1 VRVQVTPERVEL
13 TEDNAV
19 EVFVTVHN
27 TGDLIGG
34 YHLRVLGA
42 DPTWVTLET
51 ENLSLFPDASETVR
65 ALVRI
70 PHGVAAG
77 ERRIAVQVRELT
89 PPQAISIAEIE
100 LVVPP
105 QQALRLTLTPMT
117 VIAGRAGTFGVIVE
131 NTGNTTVVAPLAGTD
146 AEDVMRFEFVPQVL
160 TLAPGDQ
167 AIGELKASG
176 PRRWFGSPVVR
187 AFGIGLKPEPAAP
200 AAPNEP
206 APNGTVPNGTAAPDG
221 PAAPVDPTGK
231 PLASDEPLATG
242 TLLQKPRISRAA
254 LSLLSLLLAVT
265 VFATVITIALS
276 AVVGQSA
283 QDRDLA
289 IQIAAARN
297 SVAIA
302 GSSTLG
308 GTVVLLTNGA
318 PVAGVTVEL
327 YAASATTVPV
337 KQTATGADG
346 TWKIDQL
353 PSGSYLFR
361 VTGAGFAEIWY
372 PAAASA
378 SDATAVTVQVG
389 QQITDLQVA
398 LGGLP
403 ASVSGLVVGTDVAG
417 AVLTVQ
423 VPVEFLPQD
432 AVTGAAVPAGAAAP
446 TDAPAGAVLQT
457 VPIGSDGKFEVTD
470 IPSPR
475 VYDLVVVKP
484 GFATG
489 VQRVDLSAGES
500 RTGVQLRLRTGD
512 GLISGTVTGPDGP
525 LGGAVVTATTG
536 TTKVETVSLTE
547 GDVGAFTVQG
557 LGTPATYTVTVTS
570 PGFTTQTSTLSLTA
584 GQKLTGVQLTVARA
598 AGSLSGTV
606 TTIPGD
612 APAPG
617 VAVSVT
623 SGATSVQTV
632 TQSTGAI
639 GGWTVAGL
647 PIPGTYTVT
656 FSRADLQS
664 QTIAVTLDQA
674 GNLGSGSG
682 VSGNTIAVA
691 MTSAFA
697 QISGVVSQRD
707 ADGSTH
713 PVGEAVVGLTSGV
726 DTYTV
731 TSASQ
736 PADAVGSYL
745 VAGVKPGTYTLS
757 ASLPGTSP
765 TTVIVTVVAGQN
777 LAFNPVLIPP
787 ASITGTVTDR
797 SGAALGGVEV
807 ILFRA
812 SQYPAQSAQST
823 VTDPQGGY
831 RFADVDA
838 PQAYVVEVRSPT
850 TGALGSATLVLAAS
864 EAAVLDITVGPQVPT
879 STAGPSTSAP
889 APAPPDETPPPDQ
902 TPPAETPANPPDTGS
917 GG

>member
-1 VRVQVTPERVEL
+1 
-13 TEDNAV
+13 
-19 EVFVTVHN
+19 
-27 TGDLIGG
+27 
-34 YHLRVLGA
+34 
-42 DPTWVTLET
+42 
-51 ENLSLFPDASETVR
+51 
-65 ALVRI
+65 
-70 PHGVAAG
+70 
-77 ERRIAVQVRELT
+77 
-89 PPQAISIAEIE
+89 
-100 LVVPP
+100 
-105 QQALRLTLTPMT
+105 
-117 VIAGRAGTFGVIVE
+117 
-131 NTGNTTVVAPLAGTD
+131 
-146 AEDVMRFEFVPQVL
+146 
-160 TLAPGDQ
+160 
-167 AIGELKASG
+167 
-176 PRRWFGSPVVR
+176 
-187 AFGIGLKPEPAAP
+187 
-200 AAPNEP
+200 
-206 APNGTVPNGTAAPDG
+206 
-221 PAAPVDPTGK
+221 
-231 PLASDEPLATG
+231 
-242 TLLQKPRISRAA
+242 
-254 LSLLSLLLAVT
+254 
-265 VFATVITIALS
+265 
-276 AVVGQSA
+276 
-283 QDRDLA
+283 
-289 IQIAAARN
+289 
-297 SVAIA
+297 
-302 GSSTLG
+302 
-308 GTVVLLTNGA
+308 
-318 PVAGVTVEL
+318 
-327 YAASATTVPV
+327 
-337 KQTATGADG
+337 
-346 TWKIDQL
+346 
-353 PSGSYLFR
+353 
-361 VTGAGFAEIWY
+361 
-372 PAAASA
+372 
-378 SDATAVTVQVG
+378 
-389 QQITDLQVA
+389 
-398 LGGLP
+398 
-403 ASVSGLVVGTDVAG
+403 
-417 AVLTVQ
+417 
-423 VPVEFLPQD
+423 VEFLPQE
-432 AVTGAAVPAGAAAP
+432 AVTGAAAPAGAAAP

-475 VYDLVVVKP
+475 IYDLVVVKP

-536 TTKVETVSLTE
+536 TNKVETVSLTE
-547 GDVGAFTVQG
+547 GDVGAFTAAG
-557 LGTPATYTVTVTS
+557 LATPATYTVTVTS

-617 VAVSVT
+617 VSVSVT

-632 TQSTGAI
+632 TQSTGAV

-682 VSGNTIAVA
+682 VSGNTIAIA

-726 DTYTV
+726 DSYTV

-736 PADAVGSYL
+736 PADAVGSYQ

-787 ASITGTVTDR
+787 ASIAGTVTDR

-807 ILFRA
+807 VLFRA

-823 VTDPQGGY
+823 ITDPQGGY

-864 EAAVLDITVGPQVPT
+864 EAAVLDITVGPQVAT
-879 STAGPSTSAP
+879 STASPSTSSP

>member
-1 VRVQVTPERVEL
+1 MRVQVTPERVEL
-13 TEDNAV
+13 TEENAV

-27 TGDLIGG
+27 TGELIGG

-42 DPTWVTLET
+42 DPSWVTLES
-51 ENLSLFPDASETVR
+51 ENLSLFPDASETIR

-70 PHGVAAG
+70 PPGVAAG

-105 QQALRLTLTPMT
+105 QQALKLTLTPMT
-117 VIAGRAGTFGVIVE
+117 VVGGRSGSFGVIVE
-131 NTGNTTVVAPLAGTD
+131 NTGNTSIFAPLAGTD
-146 AEDVMRFEFVPQVL
+146 AEDVMRFAFTPPAL
-160 TLAPGDQ
+160 TLATGDQ
-167 AIGELKASG
+167 AIGDLLASG

-187 AFGIGLKPEPAAP
+187 AFGIGLQPEPDETGA
-200 AAPNEP
+200 
-206 APNGTVPNGTAAPDG
+206 
-221 PAAPVDPTGK
+221 DPGTGK

-254 LSLLSLLLAVT
+254 LGLASLLLAVT
-265 VFATVITIALS
+265 VFATVITIAFS

-283 QDRDLA
+283 SDRNLA

-302 GSSTLG
+302 GSSVLG
-308 GTVVLLTNGA
+308 GTVVLLTDGA

-327 YAASATTVPV
+327 FDASATTVPIM
-337 KQTATGADG
+337 QTATGSDG
-346 TWKIDQL
+346 TWQIDQL

-361 VTGAGFAEIWY
+361 VSGAGFAEIWY
-372 PAAASA
+372 PAATSA
-378 SDATAVTVQVG
+378 SDATEVTVQVG

-403 ASVSGLVVGTDVAG
+403 ASVAGLVVGSDVAG

-423 VPVEFLPQD
+423 VPVEFLPAE
-432 AVTGAAVPAGAAAP
+432 AVAATPTSPEAAAAP
-446 TDAPAGAVLQT
+446 TTDAPAGAVLKT
-457 VPIGSDGKFEVTD
+457 VPIASDGKFEVTD

-475 VYDLVVVKP
+475 IYDLVVAKP

-489 VQRVDLSAGES
+489 VQRVDLSAGEA

-525 LGGAVVTATTG
+525 LGGAVITATTG
-536 TTKVETVSLTE
+536 TNKVETVSLTE
-547 GDVGAFTVQG
+547 GEVGSFTVQG
-557 LGTPATYTVTVTS
+557 LATPATYTVTVTS
-570 PGFTTQTSTLSLTA
+570 PGFTTQTSTLTLTA

-606 TTIPGD
+606 TTIPGG

-617 VAVSVT
+617 VSVSVT
-623 SGATSVQTV
+623 SGATSLQTV
-632 TQSTGAI
+632 TQSTGAV
-639 GGWTVAGL
+639 GGWTLTGL

-656 FSRADLQS
+656 FSRADLQP
-664 QTIAVTLDQA
+664 QTIAVTLDAA

-682 VSGNTIAVA
+682 VSGNSITIA

-697 QISGVVSQRD
+697 EISGVVSQRN
-707 ADGSTH
+707 ADGSTR
-713 PVGEAVVGLTSGV
+713 PVGEAVVALTSGT

-736 PADAVGSYL
+736 PADAVGSYQ

-757 ASLPGTSP
+757 ASLRGTAP
-765 TTVIVTVVAGQN
+765 TTVIVTVVAGQQ

-797 SGAALGGVEV
+797 AGAALGGVEV

-812 SQYPAQSAQST
+812 SQYPTQSAQST
-823 VTDPQGGY
+823 VTDAQGGY

-864 EAAVLDITVGPQVPT
+864 EAAVLDITVGPPVQT
-879 STAGPSTSAP
+879 STANPAPSS
-889 APAPPDETPPPDQ
+889 PAPPPPAPSPSPSPSPTPPEGPI
-902 TPPAETPANPPDTGS
+902 TG
-917 GG
+917 GGP